1 MVFSTIC
8 FDDLRIFN
16 SGYLKEMY
24 YLSVYAIFKN
34 EAEIFKEWVEHY
46 LSQGVDHFYLID
58 NGSTDN
64 YKEVLEPFM
73 DHITLIHDDEK
84 GGQLNIYNRHILP
97 KLEET
102 EWVIGIDL
110 DEFVYTKDGTIASTL
125 RNLKDPSIGQIMI
138 PWKQFGSSGY
148 IMQPSSVVESFL
160 YRIKLPWTAPF
171 KMICRSR
178 ALKQIG
184 VHSSYIKDEF
194 ITVGPFLNRIE
205 GNPGDMELTEELLEK
220 SLFRLNHYAIQS
232 LDWFR
237 RVKMTRGDVANNVS
251 NVKNEET
258 FKLADYKDVFDDDLA
273 VRQKNRDHSMVLSV
287 LVILLLLIL
296 I

>member
-1 MVFSTIC
+1 MH
-8 FDDLRIFN
+8 
-16 SGYLKEMY
+16 

-125 RNLKDPSIGQIMI
+125 RNLKDPSIGQILI
-138 PWKQFGSSGY
+138 PWKYFGSSGHT
-148 IMQPSSVVESFL
+148 MQPSSVVESFL
-160 YRIKLPWTAPF
+160 YRRKAPF
-171 KMICRSR
+171 NAFTKLICRSK
-178 ALKQIG
+178 ALDQIG
-184 VHSSYIKDEF
+184 IHSSGLKDGF
-194 ITVGPFLNRIE
+194 ITVGPLLNRID
-205 GNPGDMELTEELLEK
+205 NVSVSDFFTIDVTEDLIKDSVFEM
-220 SLFRLNHYAIQS
+220 NHYMIQS

-237 RVKMTRGDVANNVS
+237 RVKMTRGSSNFSSNHRNEDYFKEWDYNDV
-251 NVKNEET
+251 
-258 FKLADYKDVFDDDLA
+258 LDL
-273 VRQKNRDHSMVLSV
+273 DLSV
-287 LVILLLLIL
+287 KKQNKQWSLVLYVLMIYVFLIL
-296 I
+296 GT